1 MLFDPKSLTVN
12 GDLSLHIIKPIALE
26 VVRLDEK
33 ATLPVKAHDTDLG
46 YDLFTLE
53 DTEIAPGCVT
63 KIRTGIACNFP
74 KGFGALLRDRS
85 SIATKR
91 ELFIVAGVIDQEYTG
106 EVIIAMYNP
115 GDTTRFVAGEKIA
128 QMILTPVITFPV
140 REVTKVDETQRGTN
154 GFGST
159 GT

>member
-1 MLFDPKSLTVN
+1 MLFDPKDLVLK
-12 GDLSLHIIKPIALE
+12 GDFSLHAIKPTALE

-46 YDLFTLE
+46 YDLFALE
-53 DTEIAPGCVT
+53 DTEIAPGGVT

-74 KGFGALLRDRS
+74 KGYGALIRDRS
-85 SIATKR
+85 SVATKR
-91 ELFIVAGVIDQEYTG
+91 ELFVVAGVIDQEYTG
-106 EVIIAMYNP
+106 EIIIAVYNP
-115 GDTTRFVAGEKIA
+115 GDLDRFVAGEKIA

-140 REVTKVDETQRGTN
+140 REVTKVEETQRGAN